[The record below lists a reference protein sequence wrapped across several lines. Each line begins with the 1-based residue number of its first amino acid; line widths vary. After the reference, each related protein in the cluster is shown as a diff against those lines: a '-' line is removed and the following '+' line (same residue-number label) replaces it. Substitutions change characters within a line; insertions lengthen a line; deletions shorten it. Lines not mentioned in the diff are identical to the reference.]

1 MSNIDSSIPRTKS
14 PATVEVYPMQAIQRN
29 RWRHASFRRGFTL
42 IELLVV
48 IAIIAILA
56 AMLLPALGRAKFK
69 AKVINCTSNF
79 KQWGAVANMYAA
91 DDRRGR
97 LPSFDPAGGGRYAW
111 DVGTNMCDALIKYGL
126 TVPMWFC
133 PVRPNEYEQVDAWVQ
148 GQFGH
153 GLSSVEDLREYFRR
167 NYPQQLVSNH
177 NYWVPRSQDT
187 TSFPTDYSRSVM
199 VANWLR
205 EAPSTRYGWPK
216 TTSDKC
222 ASLVPFISDK
232 CGSGNGNGLVST
244 TVGYNVEDI
253 SPNTAHFANGRFA
266 SANAAYA
273 DGHVETHG
281 PSEVVAA
288 YVTGQY
294 YWFY

>member
-1 MSNIDSSIPRTKS
+1 
-14 PATVEVYPMQAIQRN
+14 MQAIQRT
-29 RWRHASFRRGFTL
+29 RWRGAPFRRGFTL

-79 KQWGAVANMYAA
+79 KQWGAVANMYAS
-91 DDRRGR
+91 DDPRGR
-97 LPSFDPAGGGRYAW
+97 LPSFDPSGGGRYAW
-111 DVGTNMCDALIKYGL
+111 DVGTNMCDELIKYGL

-133 PVRPNEYEQVDAWVQ
+133 PVRPQEMDPANQWAESVY
-148 GQFGH
+148 GH
-153 GLSSVEDLREYFRR
+153 GISSVQELREYFRR

-177 NYWVPRSQDT
+177 NYWVPRAQDS
-187 TSFPTDYSRSVM
+187 TSFPTDYSKSPL

-205 EAPSTRYGWPK
+205 DAPSTRFGWPR

-222 ASLVPFISDK
+222 VSLVPFVSDK
-232 CGSGNGNGLVST
+232 CASGSGNGLIAPPAG
-244 TVGYNVEDI
+244 VGYNVENI
-253 SPNTAHFANGRFA
+253 SPNTAHFSSGKFN

-281 PSEVVAA
+281 PNKVVVG
-288 YVTGQY
+288 YVTGGSY